1 MSTGSSWRG
10 VAAEALG
17 FDCGVFKVWTS
28 AVKGSSS
35 KLGAVYSAGLT
46 RAVDWSGNISWDS
59 TIDLG
64 NTYL

>member
-10 VAAEALG
+10 VATGALG
-17 FDCGVFKVWTS
+17 DDYGVFKVWTS

-46 RAVDWSGNISWDS
+46 RAVDWSGNIS
-59 TIDLG
+59 
-64 NTYL
+64 